1 MPVREALPRFLS
13 PMLARTGPL
22 PDRGDAR
29 WVSEVKWDGI
39 RAQLRIDRGSL
50 TLRTRPGRNATSE
63 FPELAALGEAL
74 RAHRVMLDGELV
86 CLDAEGRPDFGAVI
100 ARMAG
105 GHISGGRPA
114 VLQLFD
120 VLHLDGEPVRAL
132 PYQQRRELL
141 TQIGELLPPDLARVP
156 RTFASNVDLPGVTFA
171 MGLEGV
177 IAKRLDVPY
186 RPGRRDG
193 TWTKLKHRRSE
204 RLAIIGWRERP
215 GAPDELLVADLD
227 GHPRGWCAFGLPN
240 KTRQTVARAARQ
252 HGRQR
257 RSAWIAATP
266 LMLVDVA
273 HHGRPDGRL
282 RDPIMK
288 PVD

>member
-1 MPVREALPRFLS
+1 
-13 PMLARTGPL
+13 MLARSGPL
-22 PDRGDAR
+22 SDREDAR

-63 FPELAALGEAL
+63 FPEVAALGEAL
-74 RAHRVMLDGELV
+74 RAHRVLLDGELV
-86 CLDAEGRPDFGAVI
+86 CLDDEGRPDFGAVI
-100 ARMAG
+100 ARMGAG
-105 GHISGGRPA
+105 DRSGGQPA

-132 PYQQRRELL
+132 PYEQRRELL

-156 RTFASNVDLPGVTFA
+156 RTFANDEDLPGVTFA

-193 TWTKLKHRRSE
+193 TWIKLKHRRSE

-227 GHPRGWCAFGLPN
+227 GHPRGWCAFGLPAE
-240 KTRQTVARAARQ
+240 TRQSVVRAARQ
-252 HGRQR
+252 CGRQR
-257 RSAWIAATP
+257 RSGWIAPAP

-273 HHGRPDGRL
+273 HHGRPGGRL
-282 RDPIMK
+282 RDPILTA
-288 PVD
+288 VD

>member
-1 MPVREALPRFLS
+1 
-13 PMLARTGPL
+13 MLARTGPL
-22 PDRGDAR
+22 PDREDAR

-50 TLRTRPGRNATSE
+50 TLRSRPGRDATSE

-74 RAHRVMLDGELV
+74 RAHRLLLDGELV
-86 CLDAEGRPDFGAVI
+86 CLDDDGRPDFAAVI

-105 GHISGGRPA
+105 GHRSAGRSA
-114 VLQLFD
+114 LLQLFD

-132 PYQQRRELL
+132 PYLQRRELIG
-141 TQIGELLPPDLARVP
+141 QIGELLPPELARVP
-156 RTFASNVDLPGVTFA
+156 RTFTHHEDLSAVTFA

-177 IAKRLDVPY
+177 VAKRLDVPY

-193 TWTKLKHRRSE
+193 TWIKLKHRRSE

-227 GHPRGWCAFGLPN
+227 GRPRGWCAFGLPAE
-240 KTRQTVARAARQ
+240 TRQSVARAARR

-257 RSAWIAATP
+257 RGAWIAAAP
-266 LMLVDVA
+266 LILVDVA
-273 HHGRPDGRL
+273 HHGRPRGRL
-282 RDPIMK
+282 RDSIMK

>member
-1 MPVREALPRFLS
+1 MPVREALPRFLP
-13 PMLARTGPL
+13 PMLARSEPL
-22 PDRGDAR
+22 PDRTDAR

-50 TLRTRPGRNATSE
+50 TLRTRPGRNATRE
-63 FPELAALGEAL
+63 FPELAVLSEAL
-74 RAHRVMLDGELV
+74 RAHRVLLDGELV
-86 CLDAEGRPDFGAVI
+86 CLDNEGRPDFAAVI
-100 ARMAG
+100 ALIAG
-105 GHISGGRPA
+105 GHRSAGRPA
-114 VLQLFD
+114 LLQLFD

-132 PYQQRRELL
+132 AYQQRRELL
-141 TQIGELLPPDLARVP
+141 TQIGELLPPELARVP
-156 RTFASNVDLPGVTFA
+156 RTFSNDEDLPGVTFA

-177 IAKRLDVPY
+177 IAKRLDLPY

-193 TWTKLKHRRSE
+193 TWIKLKHRRSE

-227 GHPRGWCAFGLPN
+227 GRPRGWCAFGLPAE
-240 KTRQTVARAARQ
+240 TRQSVARAARQ
-252 HGRQR
+252 YGRQR
-257 RSAWIAATP
+257 RTGWIVPAP

-273 HHGRPDGRL
+273 HHGRPDGQL

-288 PVD
+288 AVD

>member
-1 MPVREALPRFLS
+1 
-13 PMLARTGPL
+13 MLARSGPW
-22 PDRGDAR
+22 PDRDDAR

-50 TLRTRPGRNATSE
+50 TLRTRPGRNATRE
-63 FPELAALGEAL
+63 FPELAALSETL
-74 RAHRVMLDGELV
+74 RAHRVLLDGELV
-86 CLDAEGRPDFGAVI
+86 CLDADGRPDFAAVI

-105 GHISGGRPA
+105 GHRSGGRPA
-114 VLQLFD
+114 LLQLFD

-132 PYQQRRELL
+132 RYLQRRELL
-141 TQIGELLPPDLARVP
+141 GQIGELLPPDLARVP
-156 RTFASNVDLPGVTFA
+156 RTFANDEDLPGVTLA

-177 IAKRLDVPY
+177 VAKRLDVPC

-193 TWTKLKHRRSE
+193 TWIKLKHRRSE

-227 GHPRGWCAFGLPN
+227 GRPRGWCAFGLPAE
-240 KTRQTVARAARQ
+240 TRQSVARAARR

-257 RSAWIAATP
+257 RSAWIVTAP

-273 HHGRPDGRL
+273 HHGGPDGRL

>member
-1 MPVREALPRFLS
+1 
-13 PMLARTGPL
+13 MLARSGAL

-39 RAQLRIDRGSL
+39 RAQLRIDRGSA

-63 FPELAALGEAL
+63 FPEVAALGEAL
-74 RAHRVMLDGELV
+74 RAHRLLLDGELV
-86 CLDAEGRPDFGAVI
+86 CLDDGGRPDFAAVI
-100 ARMAG
+100 ARMGARDR
-105 GHISGGRPA
+105 SGGRPA
-114 VLQLFD
+114 LLQLFD

-132 PYQQRRELL
+132 AYQQRRDLL
-141 TQIGELLPPDLARVP
+141 TQIGELLPPELARVP
-156 RTFASNVDLPGVTFA
+156 RTFTNDEDLPAVTFA

-177 IAKRLDVPY
+177 IAKRLDLPY

-193 TWTKLKHRRSE
+193 TWIKLKHRRSE

-227 GHPRGWCAFGLPN
+227 GQPRGWCAFGLPAN
-240 KTRQTVARAARQ
+240 TRQSIARAARQ
-252 HGRQR
+252 YGRQR
-257 RSAWIAATP
+257 RSGWIVTAP

-273 HHGRPDGRL
+273 HHGGPGGRL

-288 PVD
+288 AIE